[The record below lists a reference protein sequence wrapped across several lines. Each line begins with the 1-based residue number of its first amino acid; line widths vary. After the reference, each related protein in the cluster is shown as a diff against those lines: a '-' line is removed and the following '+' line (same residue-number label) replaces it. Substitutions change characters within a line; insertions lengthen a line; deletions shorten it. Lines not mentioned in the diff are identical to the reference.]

1 MATQTG
7 DKQADSVNE
16 ALKSINEN
24 DQAANTQNKQ
34 SVTKQDSIVSGSK
47 LADNTNPEEKTKTS
61 ADKKEKVVV
70 DGNNEKGADGGSN
83 LIAK

>member
-16 ALKSINEN
+16 ALKSNN
-24 DQAANTQNKQ
+24 DTEMAANTQNKQ

-47 LADNTNPEEKTKTS
+47 LADANPEEKTKTS
-61 ADKKEKVVV
+61 AEKKEKVAV